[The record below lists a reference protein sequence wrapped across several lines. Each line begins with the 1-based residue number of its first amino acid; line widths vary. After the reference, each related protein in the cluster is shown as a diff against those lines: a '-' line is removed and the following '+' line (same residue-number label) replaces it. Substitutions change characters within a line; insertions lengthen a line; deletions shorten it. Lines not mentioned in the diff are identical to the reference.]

1 MEHNLFHLLC
11 LTGVLPVA
19 LSVLH
24 SVPHIYHLIT
34 TTKTWSDA
42 QTYCRDKYE
51 DLATVISTDDWTKL
65 QKEKQNYGFS
75 ALAWVGLYNDY
86 NSWRWSFKNT
96 TLMLKKWSSG
106 EPNNQN
112 GNESCGALDTYGY
125 WWDLNCLV
133 LKPFLC
139 YNASYSGR
147 FINIYS
153 TMMTWYDAQAYCR
166 QYHTDLAT
174 VDNETDNQQLKSMV
188 IGQWSAWF
196 GLFRDT
202 WKWSDQSNAS
212 SINWLLGSPDNYG
225 GNENCGLVNGDY
237 ITDASC
243 SNLLPF
249 FCHNILPVREKQ
261 IVQLYVKSDRNVA
274 DPAVESS
281 ILDLIQ
287 QELKINGM
295 ADNTTLTWRLQPD
308 GKIFH
313 KAKEKIIQTVDNT
326 TTEVCNT

>member
-1 MEHNLFHLLC
+1 M
-11 LTGVLPVA
+11 
-19 LSVLH
+19 
-24 SVPHIYHLIT
+24 
-34 TTKTWSDA
+34 KTWH
-42 QTYCRDKYE
+42 
-51 DLATVISTDDWTKL
+51 
-65 QKEKQNYGFS
+65 
-75 ALAWVGLYNDY
+75 
-86 NSWRWSFKNT
+86 
-96 TLMLKKWSSG
+96 
-106 EPNNQN
+106 
-112 GNESCGALDTYGY
+112 
-125 WWDLNCLV
+125 
-133 LKPFLC
+133 
-139 YNASYSGR
+139 
-147 FINIYS
+147 
-153 TMMTWYDAQAYCR
+153 DAQAYCR

-202 WKWSDQSNAS
+202 WKWLDQSSAS
-212 SINWLLGSPDNYG
+212 SINWLLGSPNNYD

-237 ITDASC
+237 IDDAPC

-249 FCHNILPVREKQ
+249 FCHTIPPVREKQ

-295 ADNTTLTWRLQPD
+295 ADNTTLTWRLQRD

-313 KAKEKIIQTVDNT
+313 KAKEKIIETVDNA
-326 TTEVCNT
+326 TTEVCDT